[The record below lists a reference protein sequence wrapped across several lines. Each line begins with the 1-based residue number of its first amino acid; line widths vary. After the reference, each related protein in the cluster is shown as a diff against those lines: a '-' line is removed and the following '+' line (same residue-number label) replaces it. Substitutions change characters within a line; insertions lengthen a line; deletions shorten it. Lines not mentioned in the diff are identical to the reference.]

1 MNTLANSLSWQFWF
15 FWGWLMLLVLLKY
28 AIWPRKNT
36 PPVPFAW
43 KISWVVCFFMAFL
56 VIANSFIGGTGRY
69 AEFTRPIG
77 LATTPTILLLLLTV
91 FVGGYQISMRPGFD
105 PRKRRMLLIQSCII
119 IGCLIML
126 GWLMG
131 PFIWERYYK

>member
-1 MNTLANSLSWQFWF
+1 MNTLASSLPWQFWF
-15 FWGWLMLLVLLKY
+15 IWGWLTLLILLKY

-43 KISWVVCFFMAFL
+43 KLSWIIGFFMSFL
-56 VIANSFIGGTGRY
+56 VIGSSYIDGTGHYTEYNRLM
-69 AEFTRPIG
+69 G
-77 LATTPTILLLLLTV
+77 QATLPTILLLIVTS

-105 PRKRRMLLIQSCII
+105 PRKRRTLFIQMLIVIGCII
-119 IGCLIML
+119 MMGCLL
-126 GWLMG
+126 G